1 MATVLSVI
9 LMILQILLTLFNLG
23 MLIFAFTKFISSPR
37 VNLEATVKALQLEVE
52 SIKKEMLQKK
62 QHSKLQDDA
71 LEVILRSSI
80 ALIEFEIQ
88 YCLVEDKQ
96 PTEELK
102 KAKADL
108 NEFLSKR

>member
-1 MATVLSVI
+1 MTPVLSAV
-9 LMILQILLTLFNLG
+9 LMILQILLALFNLG
-23 MLIFAFTKFISSPR
+23 MLIFAFTKFISNPR
-37 VNLEATVKALQLEVE
+37 VNLEARVKALELEVE
-52 SIKKEMLQKK
+52 SIKKEMLQKE
-62 QHSKLQDDA
+62 QRSKLQDDA

>member
-1 MATVLSVI
+1 MTPVLSVT
-9 LMILQILLTLFNLG
+9 LMILQILLALFNLG

-37 VNLEATVKALQLEVE
+37 VNLEATVKALQLEIE
-52 SIKKEMLQKK
+52 SIKKEMLQKE
-62 QHSKLQDDA
+62 QRSKLQDDA

-88 YCLVEDKQ
+88 YCLVENKQ

-102 KAKADL
+102 RAKADL

>member
-1 MATVLSVI
+1 MTPALSAV
-9 LMILQILLTLFNLG
+9 LMILQILLALFNLG
-23 MLIFAFTKFISSPR
+23 MLIFAFTKFVSNPR
-37 VNLEATVKALQLEVE
+37 VNLEARVKALELEVE
-52 SIKKEMLQKK
+52 SIKKEMLQKE
-62 QHSKLQDDA
+62 QRSKLQDDA

-108 NEFLSKR
+108 NEFLSRR

>member
-1 MATVLSVI
+1 MTSVLSVVLI
-9 LMILQILLTLFNLG
+9 ILQIVLALINLG
-23 MLIFAFTKFISSPR
+23 ILIFAFTKFVSSPR

-52 SIKKEMLQKK
+52 SIKKELLQKD
-62 QHSKLQDDA
+62 QRNKLRDDA

-102 KAKADL
+102 RAKADL

>member
-1 MATVLSVI
+1 MTPILSVV
-9 LMILQILLTLFNLG
+9 LMILQIVLALFNLG
-23 MLIFAFTKFISSPR
+23 MLIFAFAKFMSSPR
-37 VNLEATVKALQLEVE
+37 VNLEATVKALKMEIE
-52 SIKKEMLQKK
+52 SIKKELLQRE

>member
-1 MATVLSVI
+1 
-9 LMILQILLTLFNLG
+9 LG
-23 MLIFAFTKFISSPR
+23 ILIFAFTKFISNPR
-37 VNLEATVKALQLEVE
+37 VNLEARVKALELEVE
-52 SIKKEMLQKK
+52 SIKKELLQKE
-62 QHSKLQDDA
+62 QRSKLQDDA

-108 NEFLSKR
+108 NEFLSRR